1 MEQDRIT
8 KGIWFPIEIWENK
21 DLTWNEK
28 ILLLDIDS
36 YTSKN
41 KDCFFSNKYIADLLD
56 VNETTA
62 NKILSSL
69 IKKGYVVKTKF
80 DGRKRYIKSTL
91 ELGARQGCE
100 KVQGTLALECNIPN
114 NIVTNNDDIK
124 KENKEKLD
132 FDLSFVMPEFLP
144 IVQDWFAYK
153 KEKKQTYKERGAKM
167 FYTQLINLSE
177 SNVEIARLII
187 EQSMANNWAGI
198 FPLKNRPKTQ
208 PMPKC
213 QNDDEVVIGG
223 QTYK

>member
-1 MEQDRIT
+1 MEQDRII

-41 KDCFFSNKYIADLLD
+41 KDCFFSNKYISELLD

-100 KVQGTLALECNIPN
+100 EVQGTLALECNIPN
-114 NIVTNNDDIK
+114 NIVTTNSNIK

-132 FDLSFVMPEFLP
+132 FDLSFVMPDFLP
-144 IVQDWFAYK
+144 IVEDWFAYK

-198 FPLKNRPKTQ
+198 FPLKNKPKTPQ
-208 PMPKC
+208 MPKC

>member
-1 MEQDRIT
+1 MEQDRII

-91 ELGARQGCE
+91 EFCARQGCE
-100 KVQGTLALECNIPN
+100 EVQGTLALECNIPN
-114 NIVTNNDDIK
+114 NKITYNDII
-124 KENKEKLD
+124 KENKEKSD
-132 FDLSFVMPEFLP
+132 FDLSFVMPEFMP

-153 KEKKQTYKERGAKM
+153 KEKKQTYKERGAKT
-167 FYTQLINLSE
+167 FYTQLVNLSD
-177 SNVEIARLII
+177 NNPEIARLII

-198 FPLKNRPKTQ
+198 FPLKNKPKTTQ
-208 PMPKC
+208 LPKC
-213 QNDDEVVIGG
+213 KNDSSVIIGG

>member
-1 MEQDRIT
+1 MEQDRII

-21 DLTWNEK
+21 NLTWNEK

-91 ELGARQGCE
+91 EIGARQGCE
-100 KVQGTLALECNIPN
+100 EVQGTLALECNIPN
-114 NIVTNNDDIK
+114 NTITYNDII
-124 KENKEKLD
+124 KENKEKSD
-132 FDLSFVMPEFLP
+132 FDLSFVMPEFMP

-153 KEKKQTYKERGAKM
+153 KEKKQTYKERGAKT
-167 FYTQLINLSE
+167 FYTQLVNLSD
-177 SNVEIARLII
+177 NNPEIARLII

-198 FPLKNRPKTQ
+198 FPLKNKPKTTQ
-208 PMPKC
+208 STKC
-213 QNDDEVVIGG
+213 QKDDSVTIGG

>member
-1 MEQDRIT
+1 MEQDRII

-91 ELGARQGCE
+91 GIGASQGCE
-100 KVQGTLALECNIPN
+100 EVQGTLALECNIPN
-114 NIVTNNDDIK
+114 NTITYNDII
-124 KENKEKLD
+124 KENKEKSD

-153 KEKKQTYKERGAKM
+153 KEKKQTYKERGAKT
-167 FYTQLINLSE
+167 FYTQLVNLSD
-177 SNVEIARLII
+177 NNPEIARLII

-198 FPLKNRPKTQ
+198 FPLKNKPKTTQ
-208 PMPKC
+208 LSKS
-213 QNDDEVVIGG
+213 QKDDSVTIGG

>member
-1 MEQDRIT
+1 MEQDRII

-91 ELGARQGCE
+91 EIGARQGCE
-100 KVQGTLALECNIPN
+100 EVQGTLALECNIPN
-114 NIVTNNDDIK
+114 NTITYNDII
-124 KENKEKLD
+124 KENKEKSD
-132 FDLSFVMPEFLP
+132 FDLSFVMPEFMP

-153 KEKKQTYKERGAKM
+153 KEKKQTYKERGAKT
-167 FYTQLINLSE
+167 FYTQLVNLSD
-177 SNVEIARLII
+177 NNPEIARLII

-198 FPLKNRPKTQ
+198 FPLKNKPKTTQ
-208 PMPKC
+208 SPKC
-213 QNDDEVVIGG
+213 PNDNSVVIGG